1 MNMPFEDIGLTIQAN
16 PILAF
21 VLIFLAGVGVSFTPC
36 VYPVIPITLG
46 YIGARSAGSR
56 WKGFTLSLIYVLGM
70 ALTYAVLGAFAALT
84 GRLFGQIGS
93 SPWTYLVVAGVCLL
107 LGLSMLGVFELP
119 QISLAGRGTAPSA
132 GKKGYIGA
140 LLVGIV
146 SGLIVGPC
154 TAPVLATVLV
164 YVGSKQNILYGF
176 SLLFTFG
183 YGVGFLMIL
192 LGTFTG
198 LVSSLPRSGAW
209 LDLVKKIFGMLLV
222 ASSAYLFFKTW
233 GLFR

>member
-1 MNMPFEDIGLTIQAN
+1 MEHLFDNIGQVMQAN
-16 PILAF
+16 PALAF

-56 WKGFTLSLIYVLGM
+56 WKGFTLSLVYVFGM
-70 ALTYAVLGAFAALT
+70 ALTYAALGAFAALT

-93 SPWTYLVVAGVCLL
+93 SPWMQIFVALVCLL
-107 LGLSMLGVFELP
+107 LGISMLGIFELP
-119 QISLAGRGTAPSA
+119 QISLAGRIPGASHE
-132 GKKGYIGA
+132 KKGYFGA
-140 LLVGIV
+140 ILVGIV

-154 TAPVLATVLV
+154 TAPVLASVLV
-164 YVGSKQNILYGF
+164 YVGSRQNILYGF
-176 SLLFTFG
+176 SLLFAFG

-198 LVSSLPRSGAW
+198 LISSLPRSGIW
-209 LDLVKKIFGMLLV
+209 LDRVKKGFGVLLIAAAV
-222 ASSAYLFFKTW
+222 VLFLRTRGF
-233 GLFR
+233 

>member
-1 MNMPFEDIGLTIQAN
+1 MNISFEDISLTIQAN
-16 PILAF
+16 PALAF

-46 YIGARSAGSR
+46 YIGARSAGNR
-56 WKGFTLSLIYVLGM
+56 WKGFTLSLVYVFGM

-93 SPWTYLVVAGVCLL
+93 SPWTYLIVAGICLL
-107 LGLSMLGVFELP
+107 LGISMLGIFELP
-119 QISLAGRGTAPSA
+119 QISLTGGKGTPSQ
-132 GKKGYIGA
+132 GKKGYTGA
-140 LLVGIV
+140 FLVGIV

-164 YVGSKQNILYGF
+164 YVGSKQNVLYGF

-222 ASSAYLFFKTW
+222 ASSAYLFFKAR